1 MNKLL
6 KLYEVD
12 SDLKLYSEK
21 LDRLKRA
28 NFLNN
33 LIDTSSVTG
42 GYIRIIKSLKNLRK
56 KLIKSLST
64 EERLLYEIGE
74 YE

>member
-6 KLYEVD
+6 KLYEVE
-12 SDLKLYSEK
+12 SDIKLYSEK
-21 LDRLKRA
+21 LDRLERA
-28 NFLNN
+28 SFLNN
-33 LIDTSSVTG
+33 FIDTSAVTR
-42 GYIRIIKSLKNLRK
+42 GYKLIIKSLTDLRK

-64 EERLLYEIGE
+64 EERLIYEVGG

>member
-6 KLYEVD
+6 KLYEVE
-12 SDLKLYSEK
+12 SDIKLYSEK
-21 LDRLKRA
+21 LDRLERA
-28 NFLNN
+28 SFLNN
-33 LIDTSSVTG
+33 FIDTSSVKK
-42 GYIRIIKSLKNLRK
+42 GYIRIIKSLTDLRK

-64 EERLLYEIGE
+64 EERLIYEVGG